1 MHSSLLSRRVCPSS
15 IPSRQSTLSVPALK
29 ATSARR
35 WSVRARAEPEEKPD
49 GSFESLFSK
58 ELARRGLNSMDE
70 PGKPGESAGST
81 GAPSTSASSTTPGSS
96 TSNTGGP
103 AAGPA
108 QGTNPF
114 ASSST
119 TTTRTRARAP
129 PPPMAGAGAGAGA
142 AGGDDQRQRS
152 MDMVTEGLEGL
163 PGRAKLLL
171 QLGGSVFLGFLPF
184 MLAFSLLFTGV
195 FFVFGDNFLHGGRP
209 AVSPPRYIDPEAL
222 LSEPTVDPYVPY
234 NSNPYTAPELK

>member
-1 MHSSLLSRRVCPSS
+1 MHSILLCRRICTTSL
-15 IPSRQSTLSVPALK
+15 PSRSTSSVPALK
-29 ATSARR
+29 ATPPSRR
-35 WSVRARAEPEEKPD
+35 WSVKARAEPEEKPD

-70 PGKPGESAGST
+70 QGKPAGESA
-81 GAPSTSASSTTPGSS
+81 GAPSTSASSSTTS
-96 TSNTGGP
+96 TGP

-114 ASSST
+114 ASSSSSS

-129 PPPMAGAGAGAGA
+129 PPPMAGAGAGA
-142 AGGDDQRQRS
+142 AGEDDQRQKS

-184 MLAFSLLFTGV
+184 MLVFSLLFTGV

-209 AVSPPRYIDPEAL
+209 ATSPPRYIDPEAL

-234 NSNPYTAPELK
+234 NTNPYTAPELR

>member
-1 MHSSLLSRRVCPSS
+1 MRV
-15 IPSRQSTLSVPALK
+15 
-29 ATSARR
+29 
-35 WSVRARAEPEEKPD
+35 RAEPEEKPD

-70 PGKPGESAGST
+70 PGKPGESAAGA
-81 GAPSTSASSTTPGSS
+81 GAPSTSGSTSSNTSTGSSST
-96 TSNTGGP
+96 GP

-114 ASSST
+114 ASSSSG

-129 PPPMAGAGAGAGA
+129 PPPMAGAGAGPAGQ
-142 AGGDDQRQRS
+142 DDQRQRS

-163 PGRAKLLL
+163 IPRAKLLL
-171 QLGGSVFLGFLPF
+171 QLGGGVFLGFLPF
-184 MLAFSLLFTGV
+184 MLVFSLLFTGI

-209 AVSPPRYIDPEAL
+209 ATSPPRYIDPEAL

-234 NSNPYTAPELK
+234 NSNPYTAPDLK